1 MYDVRSNSQVSY
13 RDAVLS
19 RETAGEKTQN
29 KGVEEKE
36 HGNKTDTQND
46 KDVKQKSEKP
56 KVSFGEA
63 ASSAVCGP
71 KRFLEVPSAYGMKG
85 NTKWGNKGQE
95 GVGRGGSLQVPS
107 GGKTQQDVSGG
118 RSSGGIGRWTL
129 IHHSPSPTASGRTG
143 QSTGSQAKVEQ
154 NKESSYSST
163 RNVVKDLA
171 REVAKGVAQSAT
183 GDSENSSSKCAARDL
198 VSHSEKDSPR
208 DFVRDPGRY
217 PTRYPAK
224 ISAEDSVKNPGRYPV
239 RNPLTDPARNPA
251 RDSTQDSVRN
261 PIIHPGRYP
270 VRNSERVSAK
280 YSATYPVRNPAN
292 DSAKDSV
299 RDTARDPAR
308 DPAKNPTRD
317 PARDPTRDPARGSTG
332 ESVKESG
339 KQPCRSVADG
349 SQGGESQRSGG
360 LMAIVEKF
368 KKDQKTSRNVVSLQQ
383 QLYQETQARR
393 VATEGSPAAACL
405 LGDIDTFHAPFD
417 PVICSSPKAS
427 PCRNSAG
434 FRKTPGACRPG
445 CRSSNTSPGFGV
457 NGGSGLLRLGPNVGH
472 SGQFG
477 FVASVGG
484 FTEYGGS
491 GPTSRSAS
499 PVTSLFDP
507 PRNAEGGAVG
517 GAGPG
522 KGGPSSAVE
531 VMVSNLDYN
540 ISGGEWKNILYSEF
554 HQHITVS
561 NIT

>member
-19 RETAGEKTQN
+19 KETAGEKTQN

-36 HGNKTDTQND
+36 HGNKKDTQND

-56 KVSFGEA
+56 KVSFGET

-71 KRFLEVPSAYGMKG
+71 KRFLEVPSAYGVKG

-129 IHHSPSPTASGRTG
+129 IHHSPSPTASGR
-143 QSTGSQAKVEQ
+143 SQAKVEQ

-171 REVAKGVAQSAT
+171 REVAKGVAQSST

-208 DFVRDPGRY
+208 DFVRDPGSY

-270 VRNSERVSAK
+270 VRNSARDSERVSAK

-292 DSAKDSV
+292 NSAKDSV

-308 DPAKNPTRD
+308 NPTRD
-317 PARDPTRDPARGSTG
+317 PARDHARDPARDPARGSIG

-339 KQPCRSVADG
+339 KQPCRSVVDG
-349 SQGGESQRSGG
+349 SQGSESQRSGG

-427 PCRNSAG
+427 PCRNGAG

-445 CRSSNTSPGFGV
+445 CRSSNTSPGFGA

-484 FTEYGGS
+484 FTEYSGS

-517 GAGPG
+517 GAGLG
-522 KGGPSSAVE
+522 KGGPNSAVE